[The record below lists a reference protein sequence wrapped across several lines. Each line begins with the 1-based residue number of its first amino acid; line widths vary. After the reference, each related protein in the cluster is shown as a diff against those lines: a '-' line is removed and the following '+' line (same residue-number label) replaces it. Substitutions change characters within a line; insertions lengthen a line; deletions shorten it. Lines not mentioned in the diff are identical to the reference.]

1 MVLLLMKLLLLC
13 GCWQRVEG
21 ALLSRLLHK
30 EVDLSLINRPADPV
44 KVDEFPA
51 VLMQHLPCL
60 VAEVEGQWT
69 LAIPEAAYAD
79 ALDLVAQHLAL
90 LIQLIEA
97 DLEGLMSERRFF

>member
-1 MVLLLMKLLLLC
+1 MKLLLLC

-21 ALLSRLLHK
+21 ALLSCLLQI
-30 EVDLSLINRPADPV
+30 EIDLSLINCPADPV

-69 LAIPEAAYAD
+69 LAIPEAPNAD
-79 ALDLVAQHLAL
+79 ALDLIPQHLAL

-97 DLEGLMSERRFF
+97 DLEGVDV